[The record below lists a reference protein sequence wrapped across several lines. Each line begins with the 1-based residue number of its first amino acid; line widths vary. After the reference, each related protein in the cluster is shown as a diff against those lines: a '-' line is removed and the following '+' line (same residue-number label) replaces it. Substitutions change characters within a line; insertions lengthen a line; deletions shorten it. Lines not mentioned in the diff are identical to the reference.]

1 MDLTNFI
8 YDFNLSTTGTIKDVY
23 EYCHVVNNGRKTQI
37 DYTGSVSLYD
47 VVDMFNNVYIAFL
60 LDMGEFKNIISNLG
74 REVIYGYHSISDDFA
89 FLALDVVNPHTN
101 VFDGKDA
108 IVNFI
113 SRNNEVYAMADNGKK
128 LFDKGY
134 RSKRV
139 DISSESVQKCLS
151 IVEKHHLFLES
162 YENLRNKFIFG
173 NGTTVIFSKIDGDIM
188 KELSTFTISF
198 GNSYMNTYDFI
209 EVKIKLGDELIIL
222 YDESKVEIRSEEIND
237 SEGKKKIIDKLL
249 RSIFVNSDNLCSLYK
264 LKESE
269 KSLRKRNSV

>member
-23 EYCHVVNNGRKTQI
+23 EHCRVVNSGRKTQI

-47 VVDMFNNVYIAFL
+47 VVNMFNTVYIAFL
-60 LDMGEFKNIISNLG
+60 LDMGEFKNIISTLG

-89 FLALDVVNPHTN
+89 LLALDVVNPHTN
-101 VFDGKDA
+101 VFDEKGA

-151 IVEKHHLFLES
+151 IVKSHHLFLES

-188 KELSTFTISF
+188 RDLSTFTISF

-237 SEGKKKIIDKLL
+237 SEEKKQIIDKLL
-249 RSIFVNSDNLCSLYK
+249 RSIFVNSNNLCSLYK